1 MIERGLLVPK
11 LPGQSLP
18 KCVHECC
25 RRGDIWTVAGVK
37 VIDLPAG
44 FLSGAVCE
52 LSERLLL
59 GVARAVNV
67 RAWHGQL
74 CLQVERLIETPNR
87 LRHPVLADPLQI
99 FL

>member
-1 MIERGLLVPK
+1 MPERGLLVAK

-18 KCVHECC
+18 KGVHECGRC
-25 RRGDIWTVAGVK
+25 GDIWTVAGVK

-44 FLSGAVCE
+44 LLSGAICE

-67 RAWHGQL
+67 CAWQGQL
-74 CLQVERLIETPNR
+74 CLQLERLIETPSG
-87 LRHPVLADPLQI
+87 LRQPVLTDPLQI

>member
-1 MIERGLLVPK
+1 MPERGLLVAK
-11 LPGQSLP
+11 LPGQSLL

-37 VIDLPAG
+37 IIDLPAG
-44 FLSGAVCE
+44 FPLGAVSE
-52 LSERLLL
+52 LSERLLV

-67 RAWHGQL
+67 CAWQAQL
-74 CLQVERLIETPNR
+74 CLQLQWLIETPNR